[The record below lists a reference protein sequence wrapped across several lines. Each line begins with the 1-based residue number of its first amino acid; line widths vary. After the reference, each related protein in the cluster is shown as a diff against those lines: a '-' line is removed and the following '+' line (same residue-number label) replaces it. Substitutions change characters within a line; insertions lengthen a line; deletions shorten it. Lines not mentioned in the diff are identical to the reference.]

1 VGALRVLAGLVLAIL
16 AISSS
21 AASAQLLDPVP
32 FWKTDFSLDPT
43 LAGVDPNGDGMPD
56 WFIRGGQTFLAGG
69 GNLGALATDQGRSVW
84 HHATTDSVG
93 STGDAVLD
101 SASASPIAAFGSVA
115 GTQIVA
121 RAIAAGGNAN
131 SAGHTQSGLLMLNN
145 FDPDGAGH
153 WASYGMVLSAYSG
166 GQQIQW
172 FNAAS
177 GADVSGAAGGYVTAL
192 PANDYLR
199 VDAVYNTGA
208 HAVTWFVYDDSTND
222 SLLASRTFNVSN
234 STPPQTADAKLSLLD
249 NSFST
254 HGAGEFY
261 VGYTERSNQTFVWSS
276 LVNTSTWN
284 NTSSGSWNT
293 GGYSAPSTNAY
304 PNAAGCTAILS
315 QSLLAVPA
323 GNILLT
329 TADARVGTLTLN
341 NTNISN
347 RFGWSIGSPG
357 GTNALTFD
365 NQGGGSTRAAILNFG
380 LSGGSTTQ
388 QNTIFAPVALNSNL
402 NINVLDGSTGTI
414 AGPISSGATGTGI
427 TLSGGGTLILSGA
440 NTYSGPTQIA
450 SGVTLRAGA
459 QGVIPATSPLTV
471 TGTFDL
477 GGYPQSVASLTGAG
491 GVTNGGGETT
501 LAIGGEG
508 GASSFNGQIRN
519 GNGLIDVTKIGSSS
533 QTLTGALVNT
543 YTGPTT
549 VSGGALILDFSQLG
563 GSTPTNLINGN
574 SSLSLGGGSLNVIG
588 KPGAGIATSQ
598 SVAGATIGPGASAIA
613 VSINGGSGT
622 TLNLGPLA
630 RNSPGG
636 TIDFTFGVG
645 TITTTASN
653 VNGILGG
660 TVPLDP
666 RKTHDTLPPVTPA
679 LSSLVHP
686 PVYLS
691 DRQAA

>member
-1 VGALRVLAGLVLAIL
+1 
-16 AISSS
+16 
-21 AASAQLLDPVP
+21 
-32 FWKTDFSLDPT
+32 
-43 LAGVDPNGDGMPD
+43 M
-56 WFIRGGQTFLAGG
+56 
-69 GNLGALATDQGRSVW
+69 
-84 HHATTDSVG
+84 
-93 STGDAVLD
+93 
-101 SASASPIAAFGSVA
+101 
-115 GTQIVA
+115 
-121 RAIAAGGNAN
+121 N

-172 FNAAS
+172 FNATA
-177 GADVSGAAGGYVTAL
+177 GADVSAAAGGYITAL

-199 VDAVYNTGA
+199 IDAVYNTAA

-222 SLLASRTFNVSN
+222 SLLASRTFTVSN
-234 STPPQTADAKLSLLD
+234 ATQQQTADAKLSLLD
-249 NSFST
+249 NSYST

-261 VGYTERSNQTFVWSS
+261 VGYTERSNQTFVWNS

-284 NTSSGSWNT
+284 NTSSGGWNT

-304 PNAAGCTAILS
+304 PNSAGCTAILS

-329 TADARVGTLTLN
+329 TADARVDTLTLN
-341 NTNISN
+341 NTYLGNSL
-347 RFGWSIGSPG
+347 GWSIGSPG
-357 GTNALTFD
+357 STNALTFD
-365 NQGGGSTRAAILNFG
+365 NQGGGAARAAILNFG

-388 QNTIFAPVALNSNL
+388 QNTIFAPVVLNSNL

-427 TLSGGGTLILSGA
+427 TLSGGGTLVLSGA

-450 SGVTLRAGA
+450 AGATLRAGA
-459 QGVIPATSPLTV
+459 QNAIPATSPLTV

-477 GGYPQSVASLTGAG
+477 GGYPQSVAALTGAG
-491 GVTNGGGETT
+491 VVTNGGGETT
-501 LAIGGEG
+501 LTIGGDG
-508 GASSFNGQIRN
+508 GANSFSGQIRN
-519 GNGLIDVTKIGSSS
+519 GNGLIDVTKTGSST
-533 QTLTGALVNT
+533 QTLTGGLVNT

-549 VSGGALILDFSQLG
+549 VSGGALSLDFSQLG

-598 SVAGATIGPGASAIA
+598 SLAGTTIGPGASAIA

-622 TLNLGPLA
+622 MLNLGPLA
-630 RNSPGG
+630 GIPPAARSISPSGR
-636 TIDFTFGVG
+636 VR
-645 TITTTASN
+645 S
-653 VNGILGG
+653 
-660 TVPLDP
+660 
-666 RKTHDTLPPVTPA
+666 LPPPRMLTAFSAA
-679 LSSLVHP
+679 LQP
-686 PVYLS
+686 
-691 DRQAA
+691 